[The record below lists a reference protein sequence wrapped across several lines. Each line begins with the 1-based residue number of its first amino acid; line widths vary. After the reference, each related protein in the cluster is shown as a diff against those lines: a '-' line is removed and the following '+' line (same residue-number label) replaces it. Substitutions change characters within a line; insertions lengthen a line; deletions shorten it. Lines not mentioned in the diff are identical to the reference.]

1 MKGIFKHSIAVF
13 TIVLLV
19 LSCQK
24 QVDYGPDILQLK
36 SDVASLKSSISTI
49 TAQLTNLEASL
60 KAKIDLTNSKIDT
73 INISISNINDANNE
87 INKLINYN
95 ANKLFVSATP
105 IKDFMEIPE
114 TNIYTYN
121 KI

>member
-1 MKGIFKHSIAVF
+1 MKIFNYSIAVF

-60 KAKIDLTNSKIDT
+60 KAKIVRHQPFEVL
-73 INISISNINDANNE
+73 ISCLQN
-87 INKLINYN
+87 
-95 ANKLFVSATP
+95 
-105 IKDFMEIPE
+105 
-114 TNIYTYN
+114 
-121 KI
+121 